1 MFFTKKWREK
11 KQAEREANA
20 LAKRKEDAK
29 PEVQQFIAW
38 YKQQTVG
45 KKDKDINFVKF
56 GYEAHN
62 LYFKL
67 FTKYSDLLQ
76 NCQPISVPASERC
89 YSWLNSDCSW
99 YNWNYSKMY
108 NHYTAFINQERAKQ
122 LYGDYSL
129 EKTGPHGG
137 GIGFPYDTCAY
148 LSYAYYEKKR
158 WQKCISLLK
167 EEFCL

>member
-1 MFFTKKWREK
+1 MFFARWRAK
-11 KQAEREANA
+11 KQAEREAKI
-20 LAKRKEDAK
+20 LVQRKEAAK
-29 PEVQQFIAW
+29 PDVQQFIAW
-38 YKQQTVG
+38 YKQQTAG

-62 LYFKL
+62 LYYKL

-76 NCQPISVPASERC
+76 NCQQISVPASER
-89 YSWLNSDCSW
+89 YYNWLDDRCSW
-99 YNWNYSKMY
+99 HNWNYSKMY
-108 NHYTAFINQERAKQ
+108 EHYTAFIKQERKNQ

-129 EKTGPHGG
+129 TTIGSHGG
-137 GIGFPYDTCAY
+137 GLGLCDVCAY

-158 WQKCISLLK
+158 WEQCIALLK